1 MTDDTTADGGDSL
14 PNANDPI
21 PTDYADRAQGMGVC
35 LIDGNAAFR
44 VWAPHAEA
52 VAVTGTFDDWAAQ
65 PTGNKNDAKQVR
77 SAKFQLVSEDND
89 YWYGQAAGAR
99 VGDEYRF
106 VLMNGGQVISRID
119 PYARHVTNSIG
130 NGIITDPNS
139 YDWEGD
145 DFTAPPTNELVI
157 YEMHVGTFFD
167 KDPNDDKTAE
177 LGDVESK
184 IDHLTHLGVNAVELM
199 PLMEFAGDYSWGYN
213 PAHIF
218 AIESAYDGHPAS
230 ATLVLP
236 PYSAIIVSR
245 A

>member
-1 MTDDTTADGGDSL
+1 M
-14 PNANDPI
+14 
-21 PTDYADRAQGMGVC
+21 
-35 LIDGNAAFR
+35 
-44 VWAPHAEA
+44 
-52 VAVTGTFDDWAAQ
+52 
-65 PTGNKNDAKQVR
+65 
-77 SAKFQLVSEDND
+77 
-89 YWYGQAAGAR
+89 
-99 VGDEYRF
+99 GDEYRF

-167 KDPNDDKTAE
+167 KDPNDDKPAE

-199 PLMEFAGDYSWGYN
+199 PLMEFAGDYSWGYD

-218 AIESAYDGHPAS
+218 AVESAYDGHPAS